1 MQSNFST
8 PLNGEK
14 MFELVTAIGRMHS
27 LRDPLVA
34 SLVEQGIGPAQ
45 VHALMWLRT
54 DGPLAMGMVANRC
67 GVTDKTVTGIVDRLE
82 RDGLVVRERRDT
94 DRRVVQVALS
104 EAGKK
109 LSEQIYK
116 NMVQRF
122 SMMLGFLD
130 EKDRQ
135 DLFRILNHFV
145 ERLSAIEAKPNGS
158 SV

>member
-1 MQSNFST
+1 MQSNSSGPFD
-8 PLNGEK
+8 GAK
-14 MFELVTAIGRMHS
+14 MFELIAAIGRMHS

-54 DGPLAMGMVANRC
+54 DGPLTMGTVATRC

-82 RDGLVVRERRDT
+82 RDGLVVRERKET

-104 EAGKK
+104 QEGKR
-109 LSEQIYK
+109 LSEQIYQ
-116 NMVQRF
+116 NLVQRF

-145 ERLSAIEAKPNGS
+145 LRLSAMDTQPT
-158 SV
+158 

>member
-1 MQSNFST
+1 MQSNSGRG
-8 PLNGEK
+8 LSAEK

-54 DGPLAMGMVANRC
+54 DGPLPMGRVANRC

-82 RDGLVVRERRDT
+82 RDGLVLRERSES

-104 EAGKK
+104 DKGRK
-109 LSEQIYK
+109 LAEQIRQ
-116 NMVQRF
+116 NLIHRF
-122 SMMLGFLD
+122 SLMLEFLD
-130 EKDRQ
+130 EKDRR

-145 ERLSAIEAKPNGS
+145 ERLGALEARSA
-158 SV
+158 